1 MQARLLSKKPC
12 SVTFSSHS
20 CLRTEEIKQAWV
32 FLEGKLCL
40 SLVARVR
47 WCVCNAGRN
56 GRKSSS
62 LCPPGMRG
70 ESSDW
75 PLPET
80 TLLQVWKPQRWLIS
94 RIQIWPHFSCASEI
108 WPQLTSYPT
117 ILYQEIFAVWITDL
131 LWCNYVPG
139 TVTSGDL
146 SWGHIIWGE
155 VSKFIDLRTSFW
167 THCIRK
173 SGT

>member
-1 MQARLLSKKPC
+1 MLMEARLLSKKPC

-40 SLVARVR
+40 SLLARVR

-62 LCPPGMRG
+62 LCPPGVRG
-70 ESSDW
+70 ESSNW

-80 TLLQVWKPQRWLIS
+80 TLFQVWKPQRRLYLQNPNMTPFLLCFWNMAMTHFLSNYSVS
-94 RIQIWPHFSCASEI
+94 RNFCSVNNGFAIM
-108 WPQLTSYPT
+108 QLDAWYC
-117 ILYQEIFAVWITDL
+117 Y
-131 LWCNYVPG
+131 
-139 TVTSGDL
+139 
-146 SWGHIIWGE
+146 
-155 VSKFIDLRTSFW
+155 
-167 THCIRK
+167 IRG
-173 SGT
+173 S